1 MRRGAHFQPLLI
13 DQQGKTPMAIKPFV
27 NTAAQRKRVL
37 DRAVV
42 LAMTA
47 AIILP
52 GLAMAQSNDA
62 TNSICSVLGTV
73 NVLLNTASVIVVTIA
88 IIFSGYQIAFAH
100 KRIAEVAP
108 ALIGGVMI
116 GAAAQIA
123 KMVIGGSS
131 TGSACGATQVNQTTM
146 LMDGLHSAAQFLQHY
161 A

>member
-1 MRRGAHFQPLLI
+1 
-13 DQQGKTPMAIKPFV
+13 MAIKPFV
-27 NTAAQRKRVL
+27 NTQPNRRMI
-37 DRAVV
+37 DRLVFM
-42 LAMTA
+42 AMSM
-47 AIILP
+47 AILLP
-52 GLAMAQSNDA
+52 SMSMADSNDA
-62 TNSICSVLGTV
+62 TGSICSVLTTV

-123 KMVIGGSS
+123 KMVIGGTPSG
-131 TGSACGATQVNQTTM
+131 TGCSAAQVNGVVSM
-146 LMDGLHSAAQFLQHY
+146 VDSLHSAMQMLQHY

>member
-1 MRRGAHFQPLLI
+1 
-13 DQQGKTPMAIKPFV
+13 MAIKPFV
-27 NTAAQRKRVL
+27 NTAAQRKRML
-37 DRAVV
+37 DRAVI

-52 GLAMAQSNDA
+52 GLALADTNDA
-62 TNSICSVLGTV
+62 TGSICSVLGTV
-73 NVLLNTASVIVVTIA
+73 NTLLNTASVIVVTIA

-123 KMVIGGSS
+123 KMVIGGSG
-131 TGSACGATQVNQTTM
+131 TGSQCGATQVNGVTM
-146 LMDGLHSAAQFLQHY
+146 LMDGAHSAVQFLQHY

>member
-1 MRRGAHFQPLLI
+1 
-13 DQQGKTPMAIKPFV
+13 MAIKPFT
-27 NTAAQRKRVL
+27 NTAAQRKRML

-42 LAMTA
+42 LSIATA
-47 AIILP
+47 ILLP
-52 GLAMAQSNDA
+52 GMAFADA
-62 TNSICSVLGTV
+62 TDETNLCGVLTTV
-73 NVLLNTASVIVVTIA
+73 NNLLNYGSVVIVTIA

-100 KRIAEVAP
+100 KRIGDVAP

-131 TGSACGATQVNQTTM
+131 SSSTCNAQQVNGVTM
-146 LMDGLHSAAQFLQHY
+146 LMDGAHSAVQFLQHY